1 MKPTAYTSLMSFRL
15 NNTLATFMVLMNRV
29 FHKHLHDF
37 VNVFVD
43 DILIYSDNEEDHERY
58 LRTELEMLMK
68 NKLYAKRNE
77 CDFWMKEVSFLS
89 HFILN
94 EGISIDPVKIE
105 VVTRWKQPKRSQR

>member
-1 MKPTAYTSLMSFRL
+1 MGH
-15 NNTLATFMVLMNRV
+15 VNRV
-29 FHKHLHDF
+29 FYKYLDDF
-37 VNVFVD
+37 IIVFMN
-43 DILIYSDNEEDHERY
+43 DILIYFDNEEDHERY
-58 LRTELEMLMK
+58 IRTALEMLMK

-105 VVTRWKQPKRSQR
+105 VVTRCKQTKRSQR